1 MLDSVLGVLSN
12 NSGLMV
18 GGGASAMVLW
28 VLKKVPNEHIC
39 SVIETACESIGRVM
53 TLGLS
58 KWSVTK
64 NVWNSTIE
72 PWFIDLIDNI
82 FGSIVRGFI
91 KGLRADDKVAGK

>member
-28 VLKKVPNEHIC
+28 VLKVPNEHIC
-39 SVIETACESIGRVM
+39 SVIETVCESIGRVM

-64 NVWNSTIE
+64 NVWTIE

-82 FGSIVRGFI
+82 FGSMVRG
-91 KGLRADDKVAGK
+91 LLKV

>member
-1 MLDSVLGVLSN
+1 MLDSVLGLLSN

>member
-39 SVIETACESIGRVM
+39 SVIETACESVGKVM

-64 NVWNSTIE
+64 KVWNKTVE

-82 FGSIVRGFI
+82 FGSMVRGFI
-91 KGLRADDKVAGK
+91 KGLRSDDKVDSK